1 MNIKE
6 RACRLVEKLYGIE
19 VQVEDIEWGGYA
31 RSHKSQIVVSRDAE
45 KDTAYFIS
53 VLFHEAGH
61 IHCYRNRIYPAYHGI
76 WGIPMLNK
84 KEKRAVVL
92 TGWKAEQYVDRWAKK
107 EMKKHFPKYKFI
119 GAYKGEND
127 RKWLHDNHL
136 YKWKQ

>member
-6 RACRLVEKLYGIE
+6 RACRLVEKLYGVE
-19 VQVEDIEWGGYA
+19 VQVEDIAWGGYA
-31 RSHKSQIVVSRDAE
+31 RSHKSQIVVNRNEEDVA
-45 KDTAYFIS
+45 FFLS

-61 IHCYRNRIYPAYHGI
+61 VHCFRNRIYPAYHGI
-76 WGIPMLNK
+76 WGISMLSK

-92 TGWKAEQYVDRWAKK
+92 TGWKAEQYVDRWAEK

-119 GAYKGEND
+119 GTYKGEDD